1 MPESE
6 VAANVCRTAPDA
18 DPLQVCA
25 PAVGRLNIGG
35 LASLA
40 FGHTVCDFY
49 ATFLTPL
56 LPLLAVQYGLKTFH
70 CSVLVAAVAI
80 SGSTLQPVIGALGG
94 AGRSKAIIVIGML
107 MMAVLFS
114 AIGFAPNLW
123 VLVPVLVVGAMGC
136 SMFHPH
142 AATVAMRMASG
153 RRGLAMSMF
162 TVAGTLGIFLSPKL
176 VPRIATFSPAW
187 GLKSLIVT
195 MPFGLV
201 CAAILFLTPM
211 TSPRDEARKA
221 ERTEWSGLLAGD
233 LPGLATLVVSATLYS
248 LTISGFCSFLPLML
262 CRERGA
268 TPVEAGDLLAW
279 LMLAGAAGVLVGG
292 YLSDRV
298 GRWWVIMAAYVVAVP
313 LFSGFLATD
322 GPWSKVLL
330 IAGGAVLWAAQP
342 CTITLA
348 QELAPQ
354 ASRIASGMVMGFAWG
369 MAGFF
374 FPIFG
379 MIADRKGMTF
389 SMHLIAFLPLGAAV
403 SLCAMKRFARSRWI

>member
-1 MPESE
+1 
-6 VAANVCRTAPDA
+6 
-18 DPLQVCA
+18 
-25 PAVGRLNIGG
+25 
-35 LASLA
+35 
-40 FGHTVCDFY
+40 
-49 ATFLTPL
+49 
-56 LPLLAVQYGLKTFH
+56 
-70 CSVLVAAVAI
+70 VLVAAVAI

-114 AIGFAPNLW
+114 SIGFAPNLW
-123 VLVPVLVVGAMGC
+123 VLVPVLIVGALGC

-162 TVAGTLGIFLSPKL
+162 TVAGTLGIFLSPKV
-176 VPRIATFSPAW
+176 VPRIATFSSAW

-195 MPFGLV
+195 MPFGLA

-211 TSPRDEARKA
+211 ASRAEEVRGGKTAPP

-262 CRERGA
+262 CGERGM
-268 TPVEAGDLLAW
+268 TLVQAGDLLAW
-279 LMLAGAAGVLVGG
+279 LMLAGAAGVLIGG

-313 LFSGFLATD
+313 LLYGFLAT
-322 GPWSKVLL
+322 GGAWSKALL

-379 MIADRKGMTF
+379 MIADRMSMSF
-389 SMHLIAFLPLGAAV
+389 SMKLIAFLPLGAAV
-403 SLCAMKRFARSRWI
+403 SLCAMKRFARSRWV